1 MNGYKRNNINSYS
14 IYKKN
19 KRRNPTKYVYKLNNI
34 QTKKKKK
41 KLTKKK
47 RINAEKKMEST
58 KLFKTNIK
66 QTKNAKISCQ
76 SAKKMRKK
84 ETKKKTESII

>member
-47 RINAEKKMEST
+47 RINAEKK
-58 KLFKTNIK
+58 
-66 QTKNAKISCQ
+66 
-76 SAKKMRKK
+76 
-84 ETKKKTESII
+84 

>member
-34 QTKKKKK
+34 QTKKKKEK
-41 KLTKKK
+41 
-47 RINAEKKMEST
+47 IN
-58 KLFKTNIK
+58 
-66 QTKNAKISCQ
+66 
-76 SAKKMRKK
+76 
-84 ETKKKTESII
+84 KKKTNQCRKKNGEYKIIQNKYKTN